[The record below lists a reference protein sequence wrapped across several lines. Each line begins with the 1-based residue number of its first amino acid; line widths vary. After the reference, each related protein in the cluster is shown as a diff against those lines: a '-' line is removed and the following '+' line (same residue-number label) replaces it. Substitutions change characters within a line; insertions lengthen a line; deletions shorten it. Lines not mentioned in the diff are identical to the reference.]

1 MDEPQSRDSNILM
14 AKVNP
19 YILLK
24 GEAPRLVD
32 EWQFAPTLWDAV
44 RFMVDQKGD
53 NENSQYACHVFCR
66 GCGDGRS
73 WRCCPRCERAAW
85 AKLTKD
91 IASTATDWVPIGTD
105 DDYPYRGTFD
115 GCGYTISGVSN
126 AGVENAPKYAGIFGC
141 LGELWDDKGT
151 VKNLKLKDIDIH
163 GTTYIGGVAGDN
175 EYGIVEDCL
184 VSGNVSCTNTTG
196 YVGGIVGR
204 NQSYVQRCGVTGC
217 VTYYSSGSSSKRTKA
232 GGVVGGNDGYVY
244 DCYNSGD
251 IRREGSGSDFYVGGV
266 VGDNGGY
273 IWRCYKTG
281 TMSGNNLSGIV
292 SYNSGYIYG
301 CHLLSGV
308 VSGDRL
314 VQNNV
319 AQQDYTT
326 ALTAEE
332 FIDENNF
339 TDWDFD
345 KTWVMG
351 EAAPLLR
358 TVAAPTAQEVVV
370 SGSTSDGTGYT
381 VAIPYTWIEEYDLA
395 AQGADAAAH
404 EAAVAPD
411 ADSDSDG
418 LPNWAEYMCGTS
430 PTNAAEK
437 LTASIVMEA
446 DGPAVT
452 CPEASG
458 IAAGFKAVVKGTD
471 NLADALSKWSV
482 VTDSKTCGFHF
493 FRVEVVPK

>member
-1 MDEPQSRDSNILM
+1 MIVMSFAAVAAMDAVAISGSGTEQDPYLIGDYAALVEF
-14 AKVNP
+14 AGKVN
-19 YILLK
+19 
-24 GEAPRLVD
+24 G
-32 EWQFAPTLWDAV
+32 
-44 RFMVDQKGD
+44 G
-53 NENSQYACHVFCR
+53 
-66 GCGDGRS
+66 
-73 WRCCPRCERAAW
+73 ERAAW

-91 IASTATDWVPIGTD
+91 IASTATDWAPIGTD
-105 DDYPYRGTFD
+105 GDYPYRGTFD

-126 AGVENAPKYAGIFGC
+126 AGVENAPKFAGIFGC
-141 LGELWDDKGT
+141 LGELWSDKGT

-175 EYGIVEDCL
+175 ECGIVEDCL

-204 NQSYVQRCGVTGC
+204 NQEDSYVQRCGVTGC
-217 VTYYSSGSSSKRTKA
+217 VTYYSSGSSSSRTRA
-232 GGVVGGNDGYVY
+232 GGVVGGNDGHVY

-251 IRREGSGSDFYVGGV
+251 IRLEGSGSDFSVGGV
-266 VGDNGGY
+266 VGYNGGY
-273 IWRCYKTG
+273 IRRCYKTG
-281 TMSGNNLSGIV
+281 TMSGSNLSGIV
-292 SYNSGYIYG
+292 SYNKGSIYG

-319 AQQDYTT
+319 AQQGGYIDNYTT

-351 EAAPLLR
+351 ETAPLLR
-358 TVAAPTAQEVVV
+358 AVAAPTAQEVVV

-437 LTASIVMEA
+437 LTASIVIEA